1 MIKDKL
7 GWTLCKASND
17 VEDKASAVTP
27 LLLRVDFKE
36 DWILLTLPVPTNQLA
51 GGLDGYSKS
60 ESTALKN
67 DIDDMTSKETNG
79 HPPVNSAAFTVQE
92 GLMKIDGSFLGGRGH
107 ILRSAATYAAV
118 LGISVSIQN
127 VRAGS
132 IETGLQQR
140 DIAFLDGLKKIVGGK
155 IDGGLVG
162 SSRVSFLSNTS
173 DLDSS
178 SFTVTTR
185 WAVTHAVQAMLPAM
199 LARSAALGGSEVEV
213 CFKGSTNLCHP
224 KEGGFE
230 ILPQI
235 EYVKLVL
242 LPMLRRLFG
251 ITVTLDVR
259 RKGFASDG
267 EVWLR
272 VSTFQWPLPCF
283 DLVER
288 GEVAT
293 LSGIIY
299 SSAGIPRNVPKR
311 FMKGEFRKKDAGA
324 AVVFKET
331 LGEVPRHFTFQSE
344 TTSVFA
350 AGCEGCGLVLCIT
363 TTTGCCFGG
372 DSMGRKGV
380 AAEMVGEEAARQAL
394 HGWQRGGCADEHL
407 EERGR

>member
-1 MIKDKL
+1 MI
-7 GWTLCKASND
+7 
-17 VEDKASAVTP
+17 
-27 LLLRVDFKE
+27 
-36 DWILLTLPVPTNQLA
+36 
-51 GGLDGYSKS
+51 
-60 ESTALKN
+60 
-67 DIDDMTSKETNG
+67 
-79 HPPVNSAAFTVQE
+79 
-92 GLMKIDGSFLGGRGH
+92 
-107 ILRSAATYAAV
+107 
-118 LGISVSIQN
+118 
-127 VRAGS
+127 
-132 IETGLQQR
+132 
-140 DIAFLDGLKKIVGGK
+140 
-155 IDGGLVG
+155 
-162 SSRVSFLSNTS
+162 
-173 DLDSS
+173 
-178 SFTVTTR
+178 
-185 WAVTHAVQAMLPAM
+185 PAM

-299 SSAGIPRNVPKR
+299 SSPGIPRNVPKR
-311 FMKGEFRKKDAGA
+311 FLKGECRKKDAGA
-324 AVVFKET
+324 EVVFNEA
-331 LGEVPRHFTFQSE
+331 LGKVPRHFTFRESE
-344 TTSVFA
+344 IGTSTGTSGISSVA
-350 AGCEGCGLVLCIT
+350 GCGLVLCIT
-363 TTTGCCFGG
+363 TTSGCCFGG

-407 EERGR
+407 EDQLVVFMTLAMGTSRLRLGSSSTSRSLNMQTALWLAERFGAAVRIAQDAKGPILEIDGIGDRFLT